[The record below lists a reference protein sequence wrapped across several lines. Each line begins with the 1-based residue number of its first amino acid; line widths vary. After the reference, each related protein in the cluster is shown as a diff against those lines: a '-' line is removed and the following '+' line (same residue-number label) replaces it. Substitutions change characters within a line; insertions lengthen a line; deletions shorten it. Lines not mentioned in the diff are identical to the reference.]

1 MNGQLPP
8 YYALETILSELSEVP
23 ELSGFIVVKD
33 NELNAIEKPAETIT
47 IIDFYRYSTAILDY
61 VKSSNTDSLA
71 LHTEA
76 LDSWGTGII
85 CILPTNLHAKS
96 VPSPFCALLSGFPF
110 TKTWNRFV
118 EYYLADPGVEFPR
131 EKFPD
136 AKALAEATLRQFS
149 RRNLRAVTRFGVGAI
164 IRPVEATY
172 QDEFYRS
179 LHTVLGYAM
188 NVTSEWSPDGVGRID
203 FRLSSVRWGIELLRE
218 GDRLHDHCQR
228 FTTDGAYGKWIQQ
241 GLLEDWL
248 VIDCR
253 TSSPRSYGKRSCYM
267 LPRYVS
273 WNRSCKYRNSRYEAL
288 ACRFRF

>member
-76 LDSWGTGII
+76 LDSWGTEII
-85 CILPTNLHAKS
+85 CILLTNLHAK
-96 VPSPFCALLSGFPF
+96 
-110 TKTWNRFV
+110 FV

-253 TSSPRSYGKRSCYM
+253 TSSPRSYDTKLWRAVFAPDFSDVEVRDQYNQVVVD
-267 LPRYVS
+267 RF
-273 WNRSCKYRNSRYEAL
+273 AL
-288 ACRFRF
+288 TE